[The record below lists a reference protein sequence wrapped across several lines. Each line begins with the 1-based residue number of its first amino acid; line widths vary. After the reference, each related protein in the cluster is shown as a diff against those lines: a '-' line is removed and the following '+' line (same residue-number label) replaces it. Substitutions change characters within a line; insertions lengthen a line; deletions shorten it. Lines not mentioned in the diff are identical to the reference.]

1 MSLVALLLIVFCS
14 IAVLHFETD
23 PESNI
28 KTAEDALW
36 WAFATITTVGYGD
49 CYPVTWEGRL
59 IATILMCAGVGLF
72 GTFSAFLAAWFI
84 GSEPGKGSLQ
94 VSADLRELRE
104 EVAAL
109 RRTLEER
116 AGNAAAHQ
124 RDGTDRGVDGFGE
137 RELGSATLARL
148 TATSEMWSD
157 AAGRFFQIRTDR
169 LENPSYRTF
178 VTPGMDTGYLPSAS
192 GRIGGAASHS

>member
-1 MSLVALLLIVFCS
+1 MFCS

-28 KTAEDALW
+28 RTAEDALW

-84 GSEPGKGSLQ
+84 GSEPATCDDI
-94 VSADLRELRE
+94 VTWYD
-104 EVAAL
+104 EVLVPQALCPALAQLKQDVEAAC
-109 RRTLEER
+109 
-116 AGNAAAHQ
+116 
-124 RDGTDRGVDGFGE
+124 RG
-137 RELGSATLARL
+137 
-148 TATSEMWSD
+148 
-157 AAGRFFQIRTDR
+157 
-169 LENPSYRTF
+169 
-178 VTPGMDTGYLPSAS
+178 
-192 GRIGGAASHS
+192 

>member
-1 MSLVALLLIVFCS
+1 VSLVALLLIVFCS

-59 IATILMCAGVGLF
+59 IAAILMCAGVGLF
-72 GTFSAFLAAWFI
+72 GTFSGFLAAWFI
-84 GSEPGKGSLQ
+84 DSEPAKATPQ

-109 RRTLEER
+109 RRTLEQR
-116 AGNAAAHQ
+116 RVNAAAHQ
-124 RDGTDRGVDGFGE
+124 RDGTDQ
-137 RELGSATLARL
+137 GS
-148 TATSEMWSD
+148 
-157 AAGRFFQIRTDR
+157 
-169 LENPSYRTF
+169 
-178 VTPGMDTGYLPSAS
+178 
-192 GRIGGAASHS
+192 